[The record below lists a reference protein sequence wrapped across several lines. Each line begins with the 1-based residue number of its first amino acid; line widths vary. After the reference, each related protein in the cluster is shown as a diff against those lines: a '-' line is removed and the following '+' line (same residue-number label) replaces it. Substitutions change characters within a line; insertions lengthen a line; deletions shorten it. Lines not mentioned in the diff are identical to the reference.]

1 MVATTRES
9 AKAGVTTSDA
19 AITAAA
25 MALAMRPGRIE
36 GKYMVASLLGW
47 TRCAKYTRRT
57 SRTGDERGPLR
68 TSVRDGLI

>member
-9 AKAGVTTSDA
+9 AKAGVTTSEA

-47 TRCAKYTRRT
+47 TR
-57 SRTGDERGPLR
+57 
-68 TSVRDGLI
+68 